1 MTDSNNSKNDNLNNN
16 YKESY
21 YLLKNDLDNKIVM
34 IDGAMGTMIQQ
45 HKLTAEDF
53 DGEKYEGCNDYLVLT
68 KPDVIKNIH
77 KTYLK
82 SGSDIIETNTFGALD
97 IVLKDY
103 DLEDK

>member
-1 MTDSNNSKNDNLNNN
+1 MTDCNNSRNDNLNNN

-53 DGEKYEGCNDYLVLT
+53 GG
-68 KPDVIKNIH
+68 
-77 KTYLK
+77 
-82 SGSDIIETNTFGALD
+82 
-97 IVLKDY
+97 
-103 DLEDK
+103 